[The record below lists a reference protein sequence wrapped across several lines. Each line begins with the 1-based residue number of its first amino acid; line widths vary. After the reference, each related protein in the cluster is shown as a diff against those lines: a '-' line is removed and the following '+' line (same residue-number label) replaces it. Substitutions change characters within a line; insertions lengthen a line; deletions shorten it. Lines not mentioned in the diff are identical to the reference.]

1 MLPKM
6 QTEKVTNTHTLQHN
20 VTYKNNKAITINY
33 SMISNE
39 NGVCKTWIESA
50 KIVVKIARFG
60 AYLNTYLFQYHSCVN
75 ASSNQYA

>member
-39 NGVCKTWIESA
+39 NGVCKT
-50 KIVVKIARFG
+50 
-60 AYLNTYLFQYHSCVN
+60 
-75 ASSNQYA
+75 